1 MWTRVESESSS
12 FRRDSSISRGLKS
25 VAILRIRTFGDP
37 VLRQRAREVD
47 KITDLHRKLIA
58 DMFDTMRDAPG
69 VGLAAPQVGVMERIF
84 VWEHEDRSG
93 AFINPN
99 IITRSTDREEDEEG
113 CLSLPGIVYP
123 VQRSTDVT
131 IEGLDADGD
140 PVSIEAS
147 GLLARIFQHEVDHLD
162 GVLFVDILPEEMR
175 REALTTL
182 RNQALGLPTPA
193 PQVPA
198 EEVL

>member
-1 MWTRVESESSS
+1 
-12 FRRDSSISRGLKS
+12 

-37 VLRQRAREVD
+37 VLRQRAREVEG
-47 KITDLHRKLIA
+47 ITDLHKKLIT

-84 VWEHEDRSG
+84 VWETEDQSG

-99 IITRSTDREEDEEG
+99 IITRSPTAEDDEEG
-113 CLSLPGIVYP
+113 CLSLPGIVYE
-123 VQRSTDVT
+123 VRRSSDVT
-131 IEGLDADGD
+131 IEGLDADGN
-140 PVSIEAS
+140 SIKMEAS

-162 GVLFVDILPEEMR
+162 GVLFIDHLSEEMR

-182 RNQALGLPTPA
+182 RNQALGLPAKTTE
-193 PQVPA
+193 VPA